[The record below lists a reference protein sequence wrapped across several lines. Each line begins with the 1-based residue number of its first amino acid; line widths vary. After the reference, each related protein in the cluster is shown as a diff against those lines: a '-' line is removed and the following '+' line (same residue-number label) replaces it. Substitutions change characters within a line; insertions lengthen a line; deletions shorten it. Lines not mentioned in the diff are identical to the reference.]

1 MRYMRIVAALA
12 AIGFLVLDF
21 EPAAYANP
29 PALVVFD
36 APDAGTGVVQGT
48 GCFGCTFG
56 INQSGAIVGTYSDA
70 NNVLHAF
77 LRHPN
82 GSFATFDAPGAD
94 TTANSF
100 HGTRAQSINELGAI
114 AGDYTDVNGVAHG
127 YLRDPF
133 GRFTTF
139 DVPGA
144 VNGTSVIYLSLD
156 GNIAG
161 YALDV
166 DLVFHAYL
174 RRPDGTFAVFAGPN
188 ACTTGTSAGCYGSE
202 ATYVDFFGIR
212 VGNFMD
218 SSANLV
224 SHGVIRGS
232 FGGRTTFD
240 APGAGTGFYQGT
252 GCPGCNLGVDLWGTI
267 AGSYTD
273 SNYVFHGFVRS
284 PDGRFTTF
292 EAPGAGSAASEG
304 TGCPSDC
311 PVGLNNFGV
320 ITGSYIDA
328 NGTQHGYVRSARGT
342 FTTLDPADTIVTQ
355 PEAIN
360 DAGTIVGYFLDGNL
374 VLHGF
379 IKP

>member
-1 MRYMRIVAALA
+1 MH
-12 AIGFLVLDF
+12 LVRAH
-21 EPAAYANP
+21 PAS
-29 PALVVFD
+29 
-36 APDAGTGVVQGT
+36 VQGT

-70 NNVLHAF
+70 NNVF
-77 LRHPN
+77 LRVFCAIRTEPLRYLRC
-82 GSFATFDAPGAD
+82 PGRRHD
-94 TTANSF
+94 RQTHFTELQ
-100 HGTRAQSINELGAI
+100 AQTINDLGAI
-114 AGDYTDVNGVAHG
+114 AGTYTRCQSAQPMDI
-127 YLRDPF
+127 LRDPF
-133 GRFTTF
+133 GRFTKF

-166 DLVFHAYL
+166 NLVFHAYL
-174 RRPDGTFAVFAGPN
+174 RRPDGTFAVFAGPD
-188 ACTTGTSAGCYGSE
+188 ACTTGTLAGCFGSE
-202 ATYVDFFGIR
+202 ATHVDFFGTS

-224 SHGVIRGS
+224 SHGVIRGP

-267 AGSYTD
+267 AGTYTD

-342 FTTLDPADTIVTQ
+342 FTTLDPVGTIITQ

-360 DAGTIVGYFLDGNL
+360 DAGTIVGYFFDESF
-374 VLHGF
+374 VVHGF

>member
-1 MRYMRIVAALA
+1 MRYTRVVAAVA
-12 AIGFLVLDF
+12 AIGFLTFDF
-21 EPAAYANP
+21 VPTTYANP
-29 PALVVFD
+29 PDLVVFN
-36 APDAGTGVVQGT
+36 APGAGTGLVQGT

-56 INQSGAIVGTYSDA
+56 INQSGAVVGTYSDA
-70 NNVLHAF
+70 NNVFHAF

-82 GSFATFDAPGAD
+82 GTFATFDAPGAD
-94 TTANSF
+94 MTANSF
-100 HGTRAQSINELGAI
+100 HGTQAQTINDLGAI
-114 AGDYTDVNGVAHG
+114 AGTYTDVKGAAHG

-144 VNGTSVIYLSLD
+144 MNGTTVIYLSLD

-161 YALDV
+161 FALDV
-166 DLVFHAYL
+166 NLLFHAFL
-174 RRPDGTFAVFAGPN
+174 RRPDGTFAVFAGPD
-188 ACTTGTSAGCYGSE
+188 ACTTGTLAGCFGSE
-202 ATYVDFFGIR
+202 ATHVDFFGTS

-218 SSANLV
+218 SSPNLV
-224 SHGVIRGS
+224 SHGFIRDP
-232 FGGRTTFD
+232 FGGRATFD
-240 APGAGTGFYQGT
+240 VPGAGRGLDQGT
-252 GCPGCNLGVDLWGTI
+252 GCPGCNLGVDLFGTI
-267 AGSYTD
+267 AGTYTD
-273 SNYVFHGFVRS
+273 ANYVFHGFVRS

-292 EAPGAGSAASEG
+292 DATGAGSAASEG

-342 FTTLDPADTIVTQ
+342 FTTLDPVGTIITQ

-360 DAGTIVGYFLDGNL
+360 DAGTIVGYFFDESF
-374 VLHGF
+374 VVHGF

>member
-12 AIGFLVLDF
+12 TIGFLTVGFL
-21 EPAAYANP
+21 PATYANP
-29 PALVVFD
+29 PGLVVFD
-36 APDAGTGVVQGT
+36 APGAGTGLIQGT

-70 NNVLHAF
+70 NNVFHAF

-94 TTANSF
+94 N
-100 HGTRAQSINELGAI
+100 GTQAQSINDLGAI
-114 AGDYTDVNGVAHG
+114 AGTYTDATGVAHG
-127 YLRDPF
+127 FLRDPF

-139 DVPGA
+139 EVPGA
-144 VNGTSVIYLSLD
+144 VNGMSVIYLSLD

-161 YALDV
+161 FALDV
-166 DLVFHAYL
+166 NLEFHAYL

-188 ACTTGTSAGCYGSE
+188 ACTTGTSAGCFGSE
-202 ATYVDFFGIR
+202 ATYVDFFGTS

-224 SHGVIRGS
+224 SHGLIRGP
-232 FGGRTTFD
+232 FGARTTFD
-240 APGAGTGFYQGT
+240 APGAGTGLGQGT

-267 AGSYTD
+267 AGTYTD
-273 SNYVFHGFVRS
+273 ANYVFHGFVRS

-292 EAPGAGSAASEG
+292 DATGAGSAASQG

-320 ITGSYIDA
+320 ITGSYFDV

-342 FTTLDPADTIVTQ
+342 FTTLDPTNTIITQ

-360 DAGTIVGYFLDGNL
+360 DSGTIVGYFLDGNL

>member
-1 MRYMRIVAALA
+1 MRYRSLAALA
-12 AIGFLVLDF
+12 ASGFLTFGFV
-21 EPAAYANP
+21 PATYAKP
-29 PALVVFD
+29 PGLVVFD
-36 APDAGTGVVQGT
+36 APGAGTGVVQGT

-56 INQSGAIVGTYSDA
+56 INQSGEIVGTYSDA

-77 LRHPN
+77 LRYPN
-82 GSFATFDAPGAD
+82 GNFVTFDAPGAD

-100 HGTRAQSINELGAI
+100 HGTRAQSINELGAV
-114 AGDYTDVNGVAHG
+114 AGTYTDVNGAAHG
-127 YLRDPF
+127 YLREPF
-133 GRFTTF
+133 GHVTTF

-144 VNGTSVIYLSLD
+144 VNGMSVIYLSLD

-166 DLVFHAYL
+166 NLLFHAYL
-174 RRPDGTFAVFAGPN
+174 RRPDGSFAVFVGPN
-188 ACTTGTSAGCYGSE
+188 ACTTGTPAGCFGSE
-202 ATYVDFFGIR
+202 ATYVDFFGTS

-224 SHGVIRGS
+224 SHGLIRDP
-232 FGGRTTFD
+232 FGRLATFD
-240 APGAGTGFYQGT
+240 APGAGKGLDQGT

-267 AGSYTD
+267 AGTYTD
-273 SNYVFHGFVRS
+273 ANYVFHGFVRS
-284 PDGRFTTF
+284 PNGQFTTF
-292 EAPGAGSAASEG
+292 DATGAGNAASEG

-320 ITGSYIDA
+320 ITGSYFDA
-328 NGTQHGYVRSARGT
+328 SGTQHGYVRSARGT
-342 FTTLDPADTIVTQ
+342 FTTVDPAGTILTQ